1 MVNRTGRDQDKRPE
15 ELGDKEGYD
24 EAQRAEIIE
33 AEGRGP
39 TDGTVQTDIPPDFGG
54 PDPDEDEIEDE
65 EDELGI
71 IEDTDEPFLGG
82 AADEDSEEADE
93 GDGAEDVEGD
103 DVPPG
108 IQGNE
113 DDTNRKDTQNTTDR

>member
-1 MVNRTGRDQDKRPE
+1 MANQTGRNQNNAPE

-39 TDGTVQTDIPPDFGG
+39 TDGIIQTDIPPDLGG

-65 EDELGI
+65 EDELDI
-71 IEDTDEPFLGG
+71 IEDTDALFLDITDG
-82 AADEDSEEADE
+82 ADSEVSGDAEEPADI
-93 GDGAEDVEGD
+93 EGD
-103 DVPPG
+103 DPRLG

-113 DDTNRKDTQNTTDR
+113 DATNRKDTQKL

>member
-1 MVNRTGRDQDKRPE
+1 MANRTGRDQDSRPE

-65 EDELGI
+65 EDELDI
-71 IEDTDEPFLGG
+71 IEDTDEPFLDVQEE
-82 AADEDSEEADE
+82 AADIEADNI
-93 GDGAEDVEGD
+93 
-103 DVPPG
+103 PPG
-108 IQGNE
+108 IQDNE
-113 DDTNRKDTQNTTDR
+113 NAANRKDAQNITDR

>member
-1 MVNRTGRDQDKRPE
+1 MANRTGRDQDRRPE

-39 TDGTVQTDIPPDFGG
+39 TDGIIQTDIPPDLGG

-65 EDELGI
+65 EDELDI
-71 IEDTDEPFLGG
+71 IEDTDEPFVGVHE
-82 AADEDSEEADE
+82 AADI
-93 GDGAEDVEGD
+93 EGD
-103 DVPPG
+103 DASSGV
-108 IQGNE
+108 QGNE
-113 DDTNRKDTQNTTDR
+113 NATNRKDTQNTTDR